1 MHSFHSLLIKTA
13 LTFTP
18 GATAN
23 FTGVT
28 VTGLSASTGTFVT
41 VEAEN
46 YADMI
51 GNDWLTIA
59 NGGTPTLVNDI
70 ILNNRNLTGAGS
82 ITSTSIGA
90 TTVNTNVV
98 IAATKI
104 ESPAYSD
111 VLGNN
116 FLTIGAG
123 GQPTLTNTLA

>member
-1 MHSFHSLLIKTA
+1 MAESVYSLLIQSA

-28 VTGLSASTGTFVT
+28 VTGLSTSTGTFLT

-59 NGGTPTLVNDI
+59 NGGTPTLLNNI
-70 ILNNRNLTGAGS
+70 ILNNKTLTGAAS
-82 ITSTSIGA
+82 ITSTSVGA

-98 IAATKI
+98 IAATQI

-116 FLTIGAG
+116 FLTIGG
-123 GQPTLTNTLA
+123 GGHPTLT